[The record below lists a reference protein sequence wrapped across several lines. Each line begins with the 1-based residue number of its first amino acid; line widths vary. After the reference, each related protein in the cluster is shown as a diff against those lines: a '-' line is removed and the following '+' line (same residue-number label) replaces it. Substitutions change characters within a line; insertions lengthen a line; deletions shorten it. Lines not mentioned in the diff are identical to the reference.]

1 MREGKNNPAGKVE
14 FPKGYRPMT
23 SATLRLQV
31 PEKDGWHRHWFRGT
45 PERLARAQQAGYRYV
60 EPDQLEEEGQTVN
73 NFDLGG
79 DSDAS
84 GNTDLGTRV
93 SIISGDDLDRG
104 GQPGRMYLMEC
115 PLEYFDHAQSIV
127 NATTDDVAT
136 ALRGGTIGEGKSG
149 EKRGDEKNR
158 YVKFNEPGSSLRG
171 KVPDLFVPKRR
182 T

>member
-1 MREGKNNPAGKVE
+1 MAESKNNPANGKVD

-31 PEKDGWHRHWFRGT
+31 PERDGFHRHWFRGT
-45 PERLARAQQAGYRYV
+45 PERIARAQQAGYQFV
-60 EPDQLEEEGQTVN
+60 QPEELEEGSIN

-79 DSDAS
+79 DSDQT

-93 SIISGDDLDRG
+93 SIISGGELDNT

-115 PLEYFDHAQSIV
+115 PMEYFDYAQSIV
-127 NATTDDVAT
+127 NASTDDVAT
-136 ALRGGTIGEGKSG
+136 ALRGGTIGEGRNG
-149 EKRGDEKNR
+149 EKSADGNKR
-158 YVKFNEPGSSLRG
+158 YVGFEQPGSSLKG

>member
-1 MREGKNNPAGKVE
+1 MAKENNNPANAKVE

-45 PERLARAQQAGYRYV
+45 PERIARAQQAGYRFV
-60 EPDQLEEEGQTVN
+60 EPEELEEGSIN

-79 DSDAS
+79 DSDET

-93 SIISGDDLDRG
+93 SIISGGELDTS

-115 PLEYFDHAQSIV
+115 PLEYFDYAQSIV
-127 NATTDDVAT
+127 NESTDDVAT
-136 ALRGGTIGEGKSG
+136 ALRGGHVGEGRSG
-149 EKRGDEKNR
+149 ETRADNNNR
-158 YVKFNEPGSSLRG
+158 YVGFEQPGNSRKG
-171 KVPDLFVPKRR
+171 KVPDLLVPKRR

>member
-1 MREGKNNPAGKVE
+1 MAEVKNNPANGSIS

-31 PEKDGWHRHWFRGT
+31 PDRDGYHRHWFRGT
-45 PERLARAQQAGYRYV
+45 PERIARAQQAGYSFV
-60 EPDQLEEEGQTVN
+60 NPEDLEEGSIN

-79 DSDAS
+79 DSDAT
-84 GNTDLGTRV
+84 GNTDLGSRV
-93 SIISGDDLDRG
+93 SIISGGELDTT

-115 PLEYFDHAQSIV
+115 PLEYFEYAQAIV
-127 NATTDDVAT
+127 NESTDDVAT
-136 ALRGGTIGEGKSG
+136 ALRGGTMGEGRNG
-149 EKRGDEKNR
+149 EKSSDSSKR
-158 YVKFNEPGSSLRG
+158 YHGFEQPGSSLKG